1 MNLKKLLLIASI
13 FQFSN
18 VALAAADNVPTPSK
32 PSLDSDQQQILSLG
46 AKVAQNGVDALKTEA
61 SSSINAGAT
70 GITKS
75 FLEKYFP
82 TVEVQLD
89 LLDKNKPTSSL
100 LILAPLSDPNDVK
113 NTFFTQDSIY
123 HQDNRTTVNLGL
135 GYRRLEMDN
144 KLMLGVNAFYDHEFP
159 YNNARTSIGL
169 EARSTVG
176 EINFN
181 QYWGASGWRD
191 GANGLQERALGGTD
205 LEAGVPLPYVN
216 WAKLYVRGFIW
227 YGVDGV
233 NDLKGNDVSLRAQVP
248 ILQGLTFEA
257 GHRTFN
263 DSTPSENFLK
273 LSYNVMDLL
282 KAKSSESWISE
293 SAYSIASM
301 EEHRYDKVRR
311 ENIIVKQTRGAND
324 DANGNIEIG
333 GY

>member
-1 MNLKKLLLIASI
+1 MSAMNLKKLLLIASI

-18 VALAAADNVPTPSK
+18 VALAADESLPNPTKS
-32 PSLDSDQQQILSLG
+32 SLDSDQQQILSLG
-46 AKVAQNGVDALKTEA
+46 AKVAQNGVDGLKTEA
-61 SSSINAGAT
+61 TSSINAGAT

-123 HQDNRTTVNLGL
+123 HQDNRTTINMGL
-135 GYRRLEMDN
+135 GYRRLELDN
-144 KLMLGVNAFYDHEFP
+144 KLLLGVNAFYDHEFP

-181 QYWGASGWRD
+181 QYWGASGWRN

-205 LEAGVPLPYVN
+205 IEAGVPLPYMN

-227 YGVDGV
+227 GSYDGV
-233 NDLKGNDVSLRAQVP
+233 ADLKGNDVSLRAQVP
-248 ILQGLTFEA
+248 MLTGLTFEA
-257 GHRTFN
+257 GHRTFTG
-263 DSTPSENFLK
+263 STPNEDFLKISYNIMSIMKPQVAQPFFSEN
-273 LSYNVMDLL
+273 
-282 KAKSSESWISE
+282 
-293 SAYSIASM
+293 AYSLSSM
-301 EEHRYDKVRR
+301 ENKRYEKVRR
-311 ENIIVKQTRGAND
+311 ENLIVKQKRNASFTVNV
-324 DANGNIEIG
+324 IG
-333 GY
+333 F

>member
-1 MNLKKLLLIASI
+1 MSAMNLKKLLLIASI

-18 VALAAADNVPTPSK
+18 VALAADESLPNPTKS
-32 PSLDSDQQQILSLG
+32 SLDSDQQQILSLG
-46 AKVAQNGVDALKTEA
+46 AKVAQNGVDGLKTEA
-61 SSSINAGAT
+61 TSSINAGAT

-89 LLDKNKPTSSL
+89 LLDKNKPISSL

-123 HQDNRTTVNLGL
+123 HQDNRTTINMGL
-135 GYRRLEMDN
+135 GYRRLELDN
-144 KLMLGVNAFYDHEFP
+144 KLLLGVNAFYDHEFP

-181 QYWGASGWRD
+181 QYWGASGWRN

-205 LEAGVPLPYVN
+205 IEAGVPLPYMN

-227 YGVDGV
+227 NSYDGV
-233 NDLKGNDVSLRAQVP
+233 ADLKGNDVSLRAQVP
-248 ILQGLTFEA
+248 MLTGLAFEA

-263 DSTPSENFLK
+263 GSTPSEDFLK
-273 LSYNVMDLL
+273 ISYNIMSIMKPQV
-282 KAKSSESWISE
+282 AQPFFSEN
-293 SAYSIASM
+293 AYSLSSM
-301 EEHRYDKVRR
+301 ENKRYEKVRR
-311 ENIIVKQTRGAND
+311 ENLIVKQKRNASFTVNV
-324 DANGNIEIG
+324 IG
-333 GY
+333 F